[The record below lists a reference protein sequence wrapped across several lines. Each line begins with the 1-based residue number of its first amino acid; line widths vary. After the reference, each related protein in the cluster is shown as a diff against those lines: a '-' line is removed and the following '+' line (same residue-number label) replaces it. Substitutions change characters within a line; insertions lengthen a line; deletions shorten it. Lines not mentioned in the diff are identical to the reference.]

1 MPGMNHASNHVEG
14 RVRVSFMGLALVLA
28 LLSAGVQAQ
37 SAWLV
42 GEQHDQAEHQRQA
55 AELVAGLASQGR
67 LHAVVIEMAR
77 RGRDTRG
84 LPRSASEAQVREALA
99 WNEAGWP
106 WATYRS
112 VVMNAVQAGVPVLG
126 GDLPREALRPAMGEP
141 RWDTAVPESAR
152 ELLLAAVDAGHCGL
166 VPPAQLGPMVRMQIA
181 RDRSLAEAV
190 ADAGQQARPDA
201 VVLMLGGAAHASR
214 ETGVPWHLPAVV
226 SGWTLRTIGFAAG
239 GSPPPAGFDE
249 VRAAAR
255 VDGPDPCIELRRR
268 GMPAPA
274 APAAA
279 VPPPTSSAP

>member
-1 MPGMNHASNHVEG
+1 MRHTSNRLKG
-14 RVRVSFMGLALVLA
+14 LARVATIALALVMP
-28 LLSAGVQAQ
+28 LLPAGLRAQ

-55 AELVAGLASQGR
+55 AELVADLASQGR
-67 LHAVVIEMAR
+67 LHAVVIEMAG

-99 WNEAGWP
+99 WNEPGWP
-106 WATYRS
+106 WAAYRS

-126 GDLPREALRPAMGEP
+126 GDLPRDTLRLAMREP

-152 ELLLAAVDAGHCGL
+152 ELLQAAVDAGHCGL
-166 VPPAQLGPMVRMQIA
+166 VPSTQLGPMVRMQIA

-226 SGWTLRTIGFAAG
+226 SGWSLRTIGFAAG

-255 VDGPDPCIELRRR
+255 VEAPDPCIELRRR

-274 APAAA
+274 APAAS
-279 VPPPTSSAP
+279 VSPPASSAP